1 MKVKSFV
8 NEGVSL
14 LAAGAVECGMVLG
27 ACGVGVEL
35 FYGRCPIEGPWRV
48 RRRRVASL
56 DPIATLHTL
65 VISVSV
71 PVQLYHGSSTD
82 L

>member
-1 MKVKSFV
+1 MNEGEEQTFV

-35 FYGRCPIEGPWRV
+35 FLWKVSYRRSLARTAQASRQSRSDRHTAHTSDQCVSTGTAVPW
-48 RRRRVASL
+48 
-56 DPIATLHTL
+56 
-65 VISVSV
+65 
-71 PVQLYHGSSTD
+71 
-82 L
+82 

>member
-1 MKVKSFV
+1 MKVFLC
-8 NEGVSL
+8 SL
-14 LAAGAVECGMVLG
+14 LVLWSVVW
-27 ACGVGVEL
+27 CWVLVVL
-35 FYGRCPIEGPWRV
+35 VLNFFYGRCPIEGPWRV

-71 PVQLYHGSSTD
+71 PVPVQLYHGSSTD